1 MAYDANVLR
10 VPEIR
15 WLGVF
20 TSDFEEYCL
29 PDCCQLPLSSEDT
42 RKLEGIL
49 TRCYLHR
56 EAPEWRLKLE
66 EMLEKGVKFE
76 IEALS
81 SSSISFLSQE
91 YIPQKIKLGT
101 QAYQSI
107 TKYLFLTHVR
117 VHMSRSIVLNTCRSS
132 TRSYL
137 LTLYKIT
144 ELINSINRPFNYSI

>member
-1 MAYDANVLR
+1 MSFCTFIRNLIPLLANFTLPETQDYGIFLVLTDQLLLLPCIILFMFKQLAYDANVLR

-29 PDCCQLPLSSEDT
+29 PDCCLLHLSSEDR

-56 EAPEWRLKLE
+56 EAPEWRSELE
-66 EMLEKGVKFE
+66 AMLEKGVKFE

-81 SSSISFLSQE
+81 ANSISFLSQE
-91 YIPQKIKLGT
+91 YIPQKIKQGRH
-101 QAYQSI
+101 I
-107 TKYLFLTHVR
+107 
-117 VHMSRSIVLNTCRSS
+117 
-132 TRSYL
+132 
-137 LTLYKIT
+137 
-144 ELINSINRPFNYSI
+144 